1 MVKSDVKGAERT
13 TWTTGVSLTAG
24 RTTLN
29 QSPPTQG
36 PTFIL
41 KMSEADD
48 NDILVSGMKR
58 RGRRTRSLK
67 GTSSSLF

>member
-41 KMSEADD
+41 KMTDD